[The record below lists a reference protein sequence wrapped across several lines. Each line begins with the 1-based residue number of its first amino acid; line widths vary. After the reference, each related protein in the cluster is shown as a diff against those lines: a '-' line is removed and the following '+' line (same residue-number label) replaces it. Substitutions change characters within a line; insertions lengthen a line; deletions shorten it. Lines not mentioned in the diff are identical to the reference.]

1 MRIVSALVLMSVF
14 SSSLLAIN
22 VRRGFKFAGGD
33 VNVDGTIVLRRPELS
48 RGKFVYPISS
58 SSGATNM
65 CKVLGYKNYL
75 PDTLI
80 SYRSAGS
87 NGRKIVEL
95 YNDGTFRRYLS
106 ADYNNAIDEIICYNS
121 RRHLLKISGKHYND
135 DGSITIYNPELSR
148 GKYTYS
154 VSSSSGFQNLC
165 KVMGFGDY
173 MPDSGLTR
181 RVPGVNGR
189 RIVELYNDGTFRRYL
204 SADYNGVTSEITCFG
219 DNHVD
224 LIIDENGVEYISRSG
239 VLLSAS
245 GGSHR
250 PNRPVG
256 GTYTPIPSYD
266 ELIVFAD
273 DLKSSLD
280 RLEMLSLNDRDELVE
295 QIERVED
302 RAHVKIDVQTMRKTL
317 IYLEGL
323 FEKAINNNDNARALR
338 SLQNM
343 KKLVKN
349 VRHNL

>member
-87 NGRKIVEL
+87 NGRK
-95 YNDGTFRRYLS
+95 
-106 ADYNNAIDEIICYNS
+106 
-121 RRHLLKISGKHYND
+121 
-135 DGSITIYNPELSR
+135 
-148 GKYTYS
+148 
-154 VSSSSGFQNLC
+154 
-165 KVMGFGDY
+165 
-173 MPDSGLTR
+173 
-181 RVPGVNGR
+181 
-189 RIVELYNDGTFRRYL
+189 IVELYNDGTFRRYL